1 MLRRRFADDLKT
13 AMKAKDSC
21 RVATLR
27 LILATLKDRDIAAR
41 GDGRDEGIGDDQLL
55 DMLVKMVR
63 QRRESVT
70 IYQEAGRS
78 ELAAREAEEIAII
91 EGYMPTPLDEA
102 ETEAAVRAVID
113 DLGATSI
120 KDMGRTMA
128 ALKKHYAGRMDT
140 ARASGLVKTNLTG
153 G

>member
-13 AMKAKDSC
+13 AMKARDSC

-41 GDGRDEGIGDDQLL
+41 GEGSDDGIGDDQLL

-70 IYQEAGRS
+70 IYEDAGRS

-91 EGYMPTPLDEA
+91 EDYMPTPLDEA

-113 DLGATSI
+113 ELGATSI

-128 ALKKHYAGRMDT
+128 ALKKNYAGRMDT
-140 ARASGLVKTNLTG
+140 ARAGGLVKTILIG